1 VATFLLW
8 SRKDDMKKIK
18 FVDLLKLPD
27 NELKNLKL
35 VFNSDWDYNPDGLP
49 EYMKAKL
56 GRESRRFDLLSM
68 YRRGE
73 VELVKN
79 STKTHDPN
87 NKRFVNDEVVFCFIP
102 YDAEDWLL
110 VNVFK
115 VLDDSKQL
123 IEADEEAT
131 SDYKQYL
138 GRLIITWKDR
148 NTRNVRMKSIENIEK
163 LTVKTILEEPYNEI
177 AEAFPGYENVNLS
190 WEDLSRVLKL
200 KTWRTALENQ
210 KGVYLITD
218 TATNK
223 RYVGSAY
230 GDNMILGR
238 WQDYAKNG
246 HGGNKL
252 LKELI
257 ANEGLDYV
265 KHNFR
270 YSILDIYKSSVNDEI
285 IIRRE
290 SWWKELLLT
299 RNPEFGYNDN

>member
-1 VATFLLW
+1 
-8 SRKDDMKKIK
+8 MKKIK